1 MSRPNRRSA
10 KRQDANRVFGDKIG
24 AAVGSLSALYLLPA
38 VAQAGSIVHNPGPG
52 PSLDLSAFFNQT
64 ATWSVDGTNPA
75 FALVRNATSRT
86 HTTSNGSSTIIT
98 KTYRSGTLLFNSAL
112 NGRGFLT
119 TGAGGGRLAAL
130 KPAFSIGNTLTAYAW
145 GGPAAALAHR
155 SQSLSSGFTNR
166 DSISPYFPDGTNFIG
181 FRFLNPSDGNKVDYG
196 WALLAFD
203 STNNVSAAVQD
214 WAYACGG
221 DPIAAGQTSTDTSC
235 SPTGGGTVPEPS
247 PLALLALGAVGLA
260 AFRRRHGQ
268 REASA
273 STA

>member
-52 PSLDLSAFFNQT
+52 PTLDLSAFFNQT
-64 ATWSVDGTNPA
+64 ATWSVDGANPA
-75 FALVRNATSRT
+75 FALVRSATSRT
-86 HTTSNGSSTIIT
+86 HTTSVGSSSIVRY
-98 KTYRSGTLLFNSAL
+98 TYRTATLFFKSAA

-119 TGAGGGRLAAL
+119 SGGQLAAL
-130 KPAFSIGNTLTAYAW
+130 KSAFSIGNTPSAYAW
-145 GGPAAALAHR
+145 GGPAAALARR
-155 SQSLSSGFTNR
+155 SQSLSNSSTNR